1 MNTRFLKVKL
11 STEKGKASRC
21 CAKFSPIVNFFCEST
36 DRSLMLWIWQT
47 NPHNNQGMP
56 YCFNNKKKIVKKTA
70 LYTHYS
76 LTLPWSSSFL
86 NGYCIVIFPDFECHP
101 NCTLRIH
108 LSDFGKKKNF
118 TAEIL
123 SVNDHACVI
132 FTIKE
137 NYIKNWHCHEKVS
150 IISKIK
156 TWSLHSLD

>member
-1 MNTRFLKVKL
+1 MNTKIWRVVQILWAQALKYAIVGFHFHEYSFSK
-11 STEKGKASRC
+11 SKVVHRKGKASRC

-86 NGYCIVIFPDFECHP
+86 KLLHCN
-101 NCTLRIH
+101 
-108 LSDFGKKKNF
+108 LSGLWVSSELHTKNP
-118 TAEIL
+118 
-123 SVNDHACVI
+123 
-132 FTIKE
+132 
-137 NYIKNWHCHEKVS
+137 S
-150 IISKIK
+150 IRF
-156 TWSLHSLD
+156 W

>member
-11 STEKGKASRC
+11 STEKGKANRC

-70 LYTHYS
+70 LYTYYS

-86 NGYCIVIFPDFECHP
+86 KLLHCNLSGLWVSSE
-101 NCTLRIH
+101 LRIH

-150 IISKIK
+150 TISKIK